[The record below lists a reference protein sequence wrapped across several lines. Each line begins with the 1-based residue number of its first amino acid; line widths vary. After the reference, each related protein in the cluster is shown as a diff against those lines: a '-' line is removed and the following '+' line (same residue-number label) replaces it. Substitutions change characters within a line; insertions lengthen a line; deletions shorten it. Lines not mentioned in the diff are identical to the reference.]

1 MTQPRYRAPCA
12 ELLRIARLDEI
23 VAVFHRPSAQTH
35 LVVSPVPEMLE
46 ALAGEWAT
54 AAALLARLAERY
66 DMPDAD
72 AAALVARLDEL
83 VEAGLVERA

>member
-1 MTQPRYRAPCA
+1 MVDRRYRAPRA
-12 ELLRIARLDEI
+12 DALRIVPLDEI

-35 LVVSPVPEMLE
+35 LVVSPVPEMLD

-54 AAALLARLAERY
+54 APELLARLAERY

-72 AAALVARLDEL
+72 RSALAARLDEL
-83 VEAGLVERA
+83 VETGLVERG

>member
-1 MTQPRYRAPCA
+1 VAEPRYRAPAA
-12 ELLRIARLDEI
+12 EALRIAPLDELTAI
-23 VAVFHRPSAQTH
+23 FHRPSAQTH

-46 ALAGEWAT
+46 ALGEEGVT
-54 AAALLARLAERY
+54 AAELLARLGERY

-83 VEAGLVERA
+83 VETGLVERV